1 MYPKVLLTL
10 IENLRKLPGVGAKT
24 AERYAFALLNLS
36 DEEIQIFA
44 RSLIDSKS
52 KLHYCHTCGNI
63 TDKDICLICSDE
75 KRDQSTICVVQDVKD
90 VIAIER
96 IKQYKGVYHVLHGVI
111 STSKGIMP
119 DDIAIDSLMTRVKE
133 GVVEV
138 ILATNPTVEGEMT
151 ALYIAK
157 RLENK
162 VERIT
167 RLAHGLPMG
176 AHMDYADELTLIK
189 AMEGRRKIV

>member
-1 MYPKVLLTL
+1 MYPNILLTL

-36 DEEIQIFA
+36 DEEIQTLA
-44 RSLIDSKS
+44 KALVDSKT
-52 KLHYCHTCGNI
+52 KLHFCQMCGNI

-75 KRDQSTICVVQDVKD
+75 KRDHSTVCVVQDVKD
-90 VIAIER
+90 VVAIER

-119 DDIAIDSLMTRVKE
+119 DDLSIDSLMKRVNDGIE
-133 GVVEV
+133 EV
-138 ILATNPTVEGEMT
+138 ILATNPTIEGEMT
-151 ALYIAK
+151 ALYLAK
-157 RLENK
+157 RLESK
-162 VERIT
+162 VGKIT

-189 AMEGRRKIV
+189 AMEGRQKI

>member
-1 MYPKVLLTL
+1 MYPSVLQTL

-36 DEEIQIFA
+36 DEEIQTMA
-44 RSLIDSKS
+44 NALIQSKS
-52 KLHYCHTCGNI
+52 KLHFCSVCGNI
-63 TDKDICLICSDE
+63 TDKDKCSICVDD
-75 KRDQSTICVVQDVKD
+75 KRDHTTICVVQDVKD
-90 VIAIER
+90 VVAIER
-96 IKQYKGVYHVLHGVI
+96 IKQFNGVYHVLHGVI

-119 DDIAIDSLMTRVKE
+119 DDLSIEALLLRTNTP
-133 GVVEV
+133 VEEI

-151 ALYIAK
+151 ALYLAK

-162 VERIT
+162 VGKIT

-176 AHMDYADELTLIK
+176 AHMDYAD
-189 AMEGRRKIV
+189 

>member
-1 MYPKVLLTL
+1 MQYIAPLAKL
-10 IENLRKLPGVGAKT
+10 IEHFRALPGIGSKT
-24 AERYAFALLNLS
+24 AVRLAYHILDMDADKAKALAQAIVEAKEKIGYCNTCFNLS
-36 DEEIQIFA
+36 DSNPC
-44 RSLIDSKS
+44 R
-52 KLHYCHTCGNI
+52 
-63 TDKDICLICSDE
+63 ICASE
-75 KRDQSTICVVQDVKD
+75 TRDHSTICVVQDGKD

-119 DDIAIDSLMTRVKE
+119 DDLSIDSLVSRVSE
-133 GVVEV
+133 NVEEV

-151 ALYIAK
+151 ALYLAK
-157 RLENK
+157 RLESK
-162 VERIT
+162 VGKIT

-189 AMEGRRKIV
+189 AMEGRQKI

>member
-1 MYPKVLLTL
+1 MYPNVLLTL

-36 DEEIQIFA
+36 DEEIQVMA
-44 RSLIDSKS
+44 KALTDSKS
-52 KLHYCHTCGNI
+52 ILHFCPICGNI
-63 TDKDICLICSDE
+63 TDKDTCMICSDD
-75 KRDQSTICVVQDVKD
+75 KRDHSTICVVQDVKD

-119 DDIAIDSLMTRVKE
+119 DDLSIDSLVSRVSE
-133 GVVEV
+133 NVEEV

-151 ALYIAK
+151 ALYLAK
-157 RLENK
+157 RLESK
-162 VERIT
+162 VGKIT

-189 AMEGRRKIV
+189 AMEGRQKI

>member
-1 MYPKVLLTL
+1 MYPNVLLTL

-24 AERYAFALLNLS
+24 AERYAFALLSLS
-36 DEEIQIFA
+36 DDEIQIMA
-44 RSLIDSKS
+44 KALIESKT
-52 KLHYCHTCGNI
+52 KLHFCNVCGNI
-63 TDKDICLICSDE
+63 TDKDKCSICADS
-75 KRDQSTICVVQDVKD
+75 KRDHTIICVVQDVKD
-90 VIAIER
+90 VVAIER
-96 IKQYKGVYHVLHGVI
+96 IKQFNGVYHVLHGVI

-119 DDIAIDSLMTRVKE
+119 DDLSIESLLLRTNEPID
-133 GVVEV
+133 EV

-151 ALYIAK
+151 ALYLAK

-162 VERIT
+162 VGKIT

-189 AMEGRRKIV
+189 AMEGRHKI

>member
-1 MYPKVLLTL
+1 MYPNVLLTL

-36 DEEIQIFA
+36 DEEIQTFA
-44 RSLIDSKS
+44 KALIESKS
-52 KLHYCHTCGNI
+52 KLHFCQVCGNI
-63 TDKDICLICSDE
+63 TDKDMCMICSDE
-75 KRDQSTICVVQDVKD
+75 KRDHTTVCVVQDVKD
-90 VIAIER
+90 VVAIER
-96 IKQYKGVYHVLHGVI
+96 IKQYRGVYHVLHGVI

-119 DDIAIDSLMTRVKE
+119 DDLSIDSLMKRANDGIE
-133 GVVEV
+133 EV

-151 ALYIAK
+151 ALYLAK

-162 VERIT
+162 VGKIT

-189 AMEGRRKIV
+189 AMEGRQKI

>member
-1 MYPKVLLTL
+1 MYPNILLTL

-36 DEEIQIFA
+36 DEEIGA
-44 RSLIDSKS
+44 MANALIESKS
-52 KLHYCHTCGNI
+52 KLHYCSECGNI
-63 TDKDICLICSDE
+63 TDKDKCMICSNP
-75 KRDQSTICVVQDVKD
+75 KRDHAVICVVQDVKD
-90 VIAIER
+90 VVAIER
-96 IKQYKGVYHVLHGVI
+96 IKQYNGVYHVLHGVI

-119 DDIAIDSLMTRVKE
+119 DDLSIEALLLRTKLNIDE
-133 GVVEV
+133 I

-151 ALYIAK
+151 ALYLAK

-162 VERIT
+162 VGKIT

-189 AMEGRRKIV
+189 AMEGRHKI

>member
-1 MYPKVLLTL
+1 MYPNILLTL

-36 DEEIQIFA
+36 DEEIQTLA
-44 RSLIDSKS
+44 KALVDSKT
-52 KLHYCHTCGNI
+52 KLHFCQMCGNI

-75 KRDQSTICVVQDVKD
+75 KRDHSTVCVVQDVKD
-90 VIAIER
+90 VVAIER

-119 DDIAIDSLMTRVKE
+119 DDLSIDSLMKRVSDGIE
-133 GVVEV
+133 EV

-151 ALYIAK
+151 ALYLAK
-157 RLENK
+157 RLESK
-162 VERIT
+162 VGKIT

-189 AMEGRRKIV
+189 AMEGRQKI

>member
-1 MYPKVLLTL
+1 MYPNVLLTL

-36 DEEIQIFA
+36 DEEIQVMA
-44 RSLIDSKS
+44 KALTDSKL
-52 KLHYCHTCGNI
+52 KLHFCPICGNI
-63 TDKDICLICSDE
+63 TDKDTCMICSDD
-75 KRDQSTICVVQDVKD
+75 KRDHSTICVVQDVKD

-96 IKQYKGVYHVLHGVI
+96 IKQYKGVI

-119 DDIAIDSLMTRVKE
+119 DDLSIDSLVSRVSVNVE
-133 GVVEV
+133 EV

-151 ALYIAK
+151 ALYLAK
-157 RLENK
+157 RLESK
-162 VERIT
+162 VGKIT

-189 AMEGRRKIV
+189 AMEGRQKI

>member
-1 MYPKVLLTL
+1 MYPNVLLTL

-24 AERYAFALLNLS
+24 AERYAFALLSLS
-36 DEEIQIFA
+36 DDEIQIMA
-44 RSLIDSKS
+44 KALIESKT
-52 KLHYCHTCGNI
+52 KLHFCNVCGNI
-63 TDKDICLICSDE
+63 TDKDKCMICADS
-75 KRDQSTICVVQDVKD
+75 KRDHTIICVVQDVKD
-90 VIAIER
+90 VVAIER
-96 IKQYKGVYHVLHGVI
+96 IKQFNGVYHVLHGVI

-119 DDIAIDSLMTRVKE
+119 DDLSIESLILRTNEPVDE
-133 GVVEV
+133 I

-151 ALYIAK
+151 ALYLAK

-162 VERIT
+162 VGKIT

-189 AMEGRRKIV
+189 AMEGRHKI

>member
-1 MYPKVLLTL
+1 MYPSVLQTL

-36 DEEIQIFA
+36 DEEIQTMA
-44 RSLIDSKS
+44 NALIQSKS
-52 KLHYCHTCGNI
+52 KLHFCSVCGNI
-63 TDKDICLICSDE
+63 TDKDKCSICSDE
-75 KRDQSTICVVQDVKD
+75 KRDHSTICVVQDVKD
-90 VIAIER
+90 VVAIER
-96 IKQYKGVYHVLHGVI
+96 IKQFNGVYHVLHGVI

-119 DDIAIDSLMTRVKE
+119 DDLSIEALLLRTNAPI
-133 GVVEV
+133 VEI

-151 ALYIAK
+151 ALYLAK

-162 VERIT
+162 VGKIT

-189 AMEGRRKIV
+189 AIEGRHKI

>member
-1 MYPKVLLTL
+1 MYPSVLQTL

-36 DEEIQIFA
+36 DEEIQTMA
-44 RSLIDSKS
+44 NALLQSKS
-52 KLHYCHTCGNI
+52 KLHFCSVCGNI
-63 TDKDICLICSDE
+63 TDKDKCSICSDD
-75 KRDQSTICVVQDVKD
+75 KRDHATICVVQDVKD
-90 VIAIER
+90 VVAIER
-96 IKQYKGVYHVLHGVI
+96 IKQFNGVYHVLHGVI

-119 DDIAIDSLMTRVKE
+119 DDLSIEALLLRTNAPVD
-133 GVVEV
+133 EV

-151 ALYIAK
+151 ALYLAK

-162 VERIT
+162 VGKIT

-189 AMEGRRKIV
+189 AIEGRHKI

>member
-1 MYPKVLLTL
+1 MYPSVLQTL

-36 DEEIQIFA
+36 DEEIQTMA
-44 RSLIDSKS
+44 NALIQSKS
-52 KLHYCHTCGNI
+52 KLHFCSVCGNI
-63 TDKDICLICSDE
+63 TDKDKCSICADD
-75 KRDQSTICVVQDVKD
+75 KRDHATICVVQDVKD
-90 VIAIER
+90 VVAIER
-96 IKQYKGVYHVLHGVI
+96 IKQFNGVYHVLHGVI

-119 DDIAIDSLMTRVKE
+119 DDLSIEALLLRTNTP
-133 GVVEV
+133 VEEI

-151 ALYIAK
+151 ALYLAK

-162 VERIT
+162 VGKIT

-189 AMEGRRKIV
+189 AIEGRHKI

>member
-1 MYPKVLLTL
+1 MYPNVLLTL

-36 DEEIQIFA
+36 DEEIQTFA
-44 RSLIDSKS
+44 KALIESKS
-52 KLHYCHTCGNI
+52 KLHFCQVCGNI
-63 TDKDICLICSDE
+63 TDKDMCIICSDE
-75 KRDQSTICVVQDVKD
+75 KRDHTTVCVVQDVKD
-90 VIAIER
+90 VVAIER
-96 IKQYKGVYHVLHGVI
+96 IKQYRGVYHVLHGVI

-119 DDIAIDSLMTRVKE
+119 DDLSIDSLMKRANDGIE
-133 GVVEV
+133 EV

-151 ALYIAK
+151 ALYLAK

-162 VERIT
+162 VGKIT

-189 AMEGRRKIV
+189 AMEGRQKI

>member
-1 MYPKVLLTL
+1 MYPNVLLTL

-24 AERYAFALLNLS
+24 AERYAFALLSLS
-36 DEEIQIFA
+36 DDEIQIMA
-44 RSLIDSKS
+44 KALIESKT
-52 KLHYCHTCGNI
+52 KLHFCNICGNI
-63 TDKDICLICSDE
+63 TDKDKCSICADS
-75 KRDQSTICVVQDVKD
+75 KRNHSVICVVQDVKD
-90 VIAIER
+90 VVAIER
-96 IKQYKGVYHVLHGVI
+96 IKQFDGVYHVLHGVI

-119 DDIAIDSLMTRVKE
+119 DDLSIESLLLRTNEPIDE
-133 GVVEV
+133 I

-151 ALYIAK
+151 ALYLAK

-162 VERIT
+162 VGKIT

-189 AMEGRRKIV
+189 AMEGRHKI

>member
-1 MYPKVLLTL
+1 MYPSVLQTL

-36 DEEIQIFA
+36 DEEIQTMA
-44 RSLIDSKS
+44 NALIQSKS
-52 KLHYCHTCGNI
+52 KLHFCNVCGNI
-63 TDKDICLICSDE
+63 TDKDKCSICSDE
-75 KRDQSTICVVQDVKD
+75 KRDHATICVVQDVKD
-90 VIAIER
+90 VVAIER
-96 IKQYKGVYHVLHGVI
+96 IKQFNGVYHVLHGVI

-119 DDIAIDSLMTRVKE
+119 DDLSIEALLLRTNTPVDEI
-133 GVVEV
+133 

-151 ALYIAK
+151 ALYLAK

-162 VERIT
+162 VGKIT

-189 AMEGRRKIV
+189 AIEGRHKI

>member
-1 MYPKVLLTL
+1 MYPNVLLTL

-36 DEEIQIFA
+36 DEEIQIFSKA
-44 RSLIDSKS
+44 LIESKS
-52 KLHYCHTCGNI
+52 KLHFCQVCGNI
-63 TDKDICLICSDE
+63 TDKDMCMICSDE
-75 KRDQSTICVVQDVKD
+75 KRDHTTVCVVQDVKD
-90 VIAIER
+90 VVAIER
-96 IKQYKGVYHVLHGVI
+96 IKQYRGVYHVLHGVI

-119 DDIAIDSLMTRVKE
+119 DDLSIDSLMKRANDGIE
-133 GVVEV
+133 EV

-151 ALYIAK
+151 ALYLAK

-162 VERIT
+162 VGKIT

-189 AMEGRRKIV
+189 AMEGRQKI

>member
-1 MYPKVLLTL
+1 MYPNVLLTL

-36 DEEIQIFA
+36 DEEIQVMA
-44 RSLIDSKS
+44 KALTDSKS
-52 KLHYCHTCGNI
+52 KLQFCPICGNI
-63 TDKDICLICSDE
+63 TDKDTCMICSDD
-75 KRDQSTICVVQDVKD
+75 KRDHSTICVVQDVKD

-119 DDIAIDSLMTRVKE
+119 DDLSIDSLVSRVSE
-133 GVVEV
+133 NVEEV

-151 ALYIAK
+151 ALYLAK
-157 RLENK
+157 RLESK
-162 VERIT
+162 VGKIT

-189 AMEGRRKIV
+189 AMEGRQKI

>member
-1 MYPKVLLTL
+1 MYPNILLTL

-36 DEEIQIFA
+36 DEEIQTFA
-44 RSLIDSKS
+44 KSLVESKT
-52 KLHYCHTCGNI
+52 KLHFCNTCGNI
-63 TDKDICLICSDE
+63 TDKELCLICSDD
-75 KRDQSTICVVQDVKD
+75 KRDRSMICVVQDVKD

-119 DDIAIDSLMTRVKE
+119 DDLSIDSLMNRVKE
-133 GVVEV
+133 GIEEV

-151 ALYIAK
+151 ALYLAK

-162 VERIT
+162 VGKIT

-189 AMEGRRKIV
+189 AMEGRQKI

>member
-1 MYPKVLLTL
+1 MYPNILLTL

-36 DEEIQIFA
+36 DEEIQTLA
-44 RSLIDSKS
+44 KALVDSKT
-52 KLHYCHTCGNI
+52 KLHFCQICGNI
-63 TDKDICLICSDE
+63 TDKELCLICADE
-75 KRDQSTICVVQDVKD
+75 KRDHSTVCVVQDVKD
-90 VIAIER
+90 VVAIER

-119 DDIAIDSLMTRVKE
+119 DDLSIDSLMKRVNDGIE
-133 GVVEV
+133 EV

-151 ALYIAK
+151 ALYLAK
-157 RLENK
+157 RLESK
-162 VERIT
+162 VGKIT

-189 AMEGRRKIV
+189 AMEGRRKI

>member
-1 MYPKVLLTL
+1 MYPNILLTL

-36 DEEIQIFA
+36 DEEIQTFA
-44 RSLIDSKS
+44 KALIESKS
-52 KLHYCHTCGNI
+52 KLHFCHICGNI
-63 TDKDICLICSDE
+63 TDKDTCMICTDE
-75 KRDQSTICVVQDVKD
+75 KRDRSTVCVVQDVKD
-90 VIAIER
+90 VVAIER

-119 DDIAIDSLMTRVKE
+119 DDLSIDTLMKRANE
-133 GVVEV
+133 GIDEV

-151 ALYIAK
+151 ALYLAK

-162 VERIT
+162 VGKIT

-189 AMEGRRKIV
+189 AMEGRQKI

>member
-1 MYPKVLLTL
+1 MYPSVLQTL

-36 DEEIQIFA
+36 DEEIQTMA
-44 RSLIDSKS
+44 NALIQSKS
-52 KLHYCHTCGNI
+52 KLHFCSVCGNI
-63 TDKDICLICSDE
+63 TDKDKCSICADD
-75 KRDQSTICVVQDVKD
+75 KRDHTTICVVQDVKD
-90 VIAIER
+90 VVAIER
-96 IKQYKGVYHVLHGVI
+96 IKQFNGVYHVLHGVI

-119 DDIAIDSLMTRVKE
+119 DDLSIEALLLRTNTP
-133 GVVEV
+133 VEEI

-151 ALYIAK
+151 ALYLAK

-162 VERIT
+162 VGKIT

-189 AMEGRRKIV
+189 AIEGRHKI

>member
-1 MYPKVLLTL
+1 MYPSVLQTL

-24 AERYAFALLNLS
+24 AERYAFALLNLTN
-36 DEEIQIFA
+36 EEIQIMA
-44 RSLIDSKS
+44 NALIQSKT
-52 KLHYCHTCGNI
+52 KLHFCSVCGNI
-63 TDKDICLICSDE
+63 TDKDNCSICTDV
-75 KRDQSTICVVQDVKD
+75 KRDHTTICVVQDVKD
-90 VIAIER
+90 VVAIER
-96 IKQYKGVYHVLHGVI
+96 IKQFNGVYHVLHGVI

-119 DDIAIDSLMTRVKE
+119 DDLSIEALLLRANSSIE
-133 GVVEV
+133 EI

-151 ALYIAK
+151 ALYLAK

-162 VERIT
+162 VGKIT

-189 AMEGRRKIV
+189 AIEGRHKI

>member
-1 MYPKVLLTL
+1 MYPSVLQTL

-24 AERYAFALLNLS
+24 AERYAFALLNLT
-36 DEEIQIFA
+36 DEEIQTMA
-44 RSLIDSKS
+44 NALLQSKS
-52 KLHYCHTCGNI
+52 KLHFCSVCGNI
-63 TDKDICLICSDE
+63 TDKDKCSICSDD
-75 KRDQSTICVVQDVKD
+75 KRDHATICVVQDVKD
-90 VIAIER
+90 VVAIER
-96 IKQYKGVYHVLHGVI
+96 IKQFNGVYHVLHGVI

-119 DDIAIDSLMTRVKE
+119 DDLSIEALLLRTNTPVD
-133 GVVEV
+133 EV

-151 ALYIAK
+151 ALYLAK

-162 VERIT
+162 VGKIT

-189 AMEGRRKIV
+189 AIEGRHKI

>member
-1 MYPKVLLTL
+1 MYPNVLLTL

-36 DEEIQIFA
+36 DEEIQTFA
-44 RSLIDSKS
+44 KALIDSKS
-52 KLHYCHTCGNI
+52 KLHFCRTCGNI
-63 TDKDICLICSDE
+63 TDKDICMICSDE
-75 KRDQSTICVVQDVKD
+75 KRDHSTVCVVQDVKD
-90 VIAIER
+90 VVAIER
-96 IKQYKGVYHVLHGVI
+96 IKQYRGVYHVLHGVI

-119 DDIAIDSLMTRVKE
+119 DDLSIDSLMKRANDGIE
-133 GVVEV
+133 EV

-151 ALYIAK
+151 ALYLAK

-162 VERIT
+162 VGKIT

-189 AMEGRRKIV
+189 AMEGRQKI

>member
-1 MYPKVLLTL
+1 MYPNILLTL

-36 DEEIQIFA
+36 DEEIQTLA
-44 RSLIDSKS
+44 KALVDSKT
-52 KLHYCHTCGNI
+52 KLHFCQKCGNI

-75 KRDQSTICVVQDVKD
+75 KRDHSTVCVVQDVKD
-90 VIAIER
+90 VVAIER

-119 DDIAIDSLMTRVKE
+119 DDLSIDSLMKRVSDGIE
-133 GVVEV
+133 EV

-151 ALYIAK
+151 ALYLAK
-157 RLENK
+157 RLESK
-162 VERIT
+162 VGKIT

-189 AMEGRRKIV
+189 AMEGRQKI

>member
-1 MYPKVLLTL
+1 MYPSVLQTL

-24 AERYAFALLNLS
+24 AERYAFALLNLT
-36 DEEIQIFA
+36 DEEIQTMA
-44 RSLIDSKS
+44 NALLQSKS
-52 KLHYCHTCGNI
+52 KLHFCSVCGNI
-63 TDKDICLICSDE
+63 TDKDKCSICLDD
-75 KRDQSTICVVQDVKD
+75 KRDHATICVVQDVKD
-90 VIAIER
+90 VVAIER
-96 IKQYKGVYHVLHGVI
+96 IKQFNGVYHVLHGVI

-119 DDIAIDSLMTRVKE
+119 DDLSIEALLLRTNTPVD
-133 GVVEV
+133 EV

-151 ALYIAK
+151 ALYLAK

-162 VERIT
+162 VGKIT

-189 AMEGRRKIV
+189 AIEGRHKI

>member
-1 MYPKVLLTL
+1 MYPNILLTL

-36 DEEIQIFA
+36 DEEIQTLA
-44 RSLIDSKS
+44 KALVDSKT
-52 KLHYCHTCGNI
+52 KLHFCQMCGNI

-75 KRDQSTICVVQDVKD
+75 KRDHSTVCVVQDVKD
-90 VIAIER
+90 VVAIER

-119 DDIAIDSLMTRVKE
+119 DDLSIDSLMKRVSDGIK
-133 GVVEV
+133 EV

-151 ALYIAK
+151 ALYLAK
-157 RLENK
+157 RLESK
-162 VERIT
+162 VGKIT

-189 AMEGRRKIV
+189 AMEGRQKI

>member
-1 MYPKVLLTL
+1 MYPNVLLTL

-44 RSLIDSKS
+44 KSLMDSKS

-119 DDIAIDSLMTRVKE
+119 DDIAIDSLMNRVKK
-133 GVVEV
+133 GVEEV

-189 AMEGRRKIV
+189 AMEGRRKI

>member
-1 MYPKVLLTL
+1 MYPNVLLNL

-189 AMEGRRKIV
+189 AMEGRQKI

>member
-1 MYPKVLLTL
+1 MYPNVLLTL

-24 AERYAFALLNLS
+24 AERYAFALLSLS
-36 DEEIQIFA
+36 DDEIQIMA
-44 RSLIDSKS
+44 KALIESKT
-52 KLHYCHTCGNI
+52 KLHFCSVCGNI
-63 TDKDICLICSDE
+63 TDKDKCSICADT
-75 KRDQSTICVVQDVKD
+75 KRDHTIICVVQDVKD
-90 VIAIER
+90 VVAIER
-96 IKQYKGVYHVLHGVI
+96 IKQFNGVYHVLHGVI

-119 DDIAIDSLMTRVKE
+119 DDLSIESLLLRTNEPID
-133 GVVEV
+133 EV

-151 ALYIAK
+151 ALYLAK

-162 VERIT
+162 VGKIT

-189 AMEGRRKIV
+189 AMEGRHKI

>member
-1 MYPKVLLTL
+1 MYPNVLLTL

-63 TDKDICLICSDE
+63 TDKEICLICSDE